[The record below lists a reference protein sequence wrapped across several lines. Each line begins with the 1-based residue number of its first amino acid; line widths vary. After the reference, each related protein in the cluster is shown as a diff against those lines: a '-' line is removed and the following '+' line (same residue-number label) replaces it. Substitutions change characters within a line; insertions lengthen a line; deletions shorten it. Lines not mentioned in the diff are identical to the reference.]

1 MYALGFTINTF
12 TLLAMI
18 LAIGLVVDDA
28 IVMLENIFRHNHELG
43 KKPIQAALDASKE
56 IGFAVVAMTITL
68 ASVFLPIGFINGF
81 LSKLFIEFA
90 WTLAFCVLFSGFVA
104 LTLTPMMSSRIVN
117 MDETKKYVYYSYLT
131 TS

>member
-28 IVMLENIFRHNHELG
+28 IVMLENIFRHNHELR
-43 KKPIQAALDASKE
+43 KKPIQAALDGSKE

-68 ASVFLPIGFINGF
+68 TSVFLPIGFI
-81 LSKLFIEFA
+81 KVTA
-90 WTLAFCVLFSGFVA
+90 C
-104 LTLTPMMSSRIVN
+104 
-117 MDETKKYVYYSYLT
+117 
-131 TS
+131 